1 MPLPAGLIALAN
13 RDFRVYYAGNLV
25 AQIGSWMQSVS
36 QSWLVLQLTNSPF
49 LLGLTATLQSGP
61 ILLLA
66 VFTGALADRLTK
78 RNILIVTQAVQG
90 TLALALGLLVWSG
103 HVRFGYIAVMAVIW
117 GITSAFDQPT
127 RQSFIMELVGRS
139 HVVSAVGMNSASF
152 NTARIVGPAVA
163 GILIARVGLFAGF
176 MLNTLAFAVSI
187 AALTRVP
194 ARGPTPRAS
203 TTILEQTIE
212 GLSYVGRTPAVRFV
226 LTLQVIVSFC
236 VFNFSVYV
244 PLLARNVLGLGSEG
258 FGLLMASLGVGAVA
272 AGLSLGALGTRRP
285 APNVIAAAAA
295 TACAGLV
302 GLAVTR
308 SVGLAV
314 VLLAA
319 VGFAGTLA
327 MAGCNTTLQLIAPDA
342 MRGRMMSLYTLL
354 SSGVFPIGAFVVGT
368 LSQSWGVSTAFAVN
382 GLVGLAALGV
392 SVWLTPARVRRSRG
406 A

>member
-61 ILLLA
+61 ILVLA

-90 TLALALGLLVWSG
+90 TLALVLGLLVWSG

-163 GILIARVGLFAGF
+163 GVLIARIGLFAGF
-176 MLNTLAFAVSI
+176 MLNALAFAVSI

-194 ARGPTPRAS
+194 ARGPTPRTS
-203 TTILEQTIE
+203 TTILDETLE
-212 GLSYVGRTPAVRFV
+212 GLTYAVRTPAVRFV
-226 LTLQVIVSFC
+226 LSLQVVVSFC

-258 FGLLMASLGVGAVA
+258 FGLLMASLGVGAIA
-272 AGLSLGALGTRRP
+272 AGLSLGTLGTRRP
-285 APNVIAAAAA
+285 APNVIATAA
-295 TACAGLV
+295 TAACAGLV

-308 SVGLAV
+308 SVGLAI

-327 MAGCNTTLQLIAPDA
+327 MAGCNTSLQLIAPDA
-342 MRGRMMSLYTLL
+342 MRWAHDEPLHVAVERRVPDRRFRRRRALNL
-354 SSGVFPIGAFVVGT
+354 GVLHLP
-368 LSQSWGVSTAFAVN
+368 SRSTASSASPSW
-382 GLVGLAALGV
+382 A
-392 SVWLTPARVRRSRG
+392 
-406 A
+406 